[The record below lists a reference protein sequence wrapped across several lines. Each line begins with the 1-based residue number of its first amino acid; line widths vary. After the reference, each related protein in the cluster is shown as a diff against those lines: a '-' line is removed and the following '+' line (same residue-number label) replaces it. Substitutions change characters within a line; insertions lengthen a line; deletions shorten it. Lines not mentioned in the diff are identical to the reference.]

1 MNNTTKFILF
11 LALLV
16 IIFLS
21 IKDNQENF
29 YVDKHDRSNKRY
41 HYYPRYWYLNRYRP
55 NFTYT
60 YPWFLGWWGYPSRYD
75 PNYSVP
81 FVTSNNTLRLNPSDN
96 CHKKCADR
104 FNYVNGDQQYVHK
117 VKECIN
123 NYCY

>member
-11 LALLV
+11 LSLLV
-16 IIFLS
+16 FLYLLF
-21 IKDNQENF
+21 KDNQENF
-29 YVDKHDRSNKRY
+29 YVDNFNRTNKRY
-41 HYYPRYWYLNRYRP
+41 DYYPRYWYLNRYRP
-55 NFTYT
+55 NFRYT
-60 YPWFLGWWGYPSRYD
+60 HPWFLGWWGFPSRYD

-81 FVTSNNTLRLNPSDN
+81 FATTNFRLNPSDN

-104 FNYVNGDQQYVHK
+104 FNYINDDNQYVYK